1 MPRIVQMGG
10 VAIADP
16 KDAAGTPSVSGVAR
30 ISGRQAAA
38 AAGIGRGVA
47 VADIIGIGDAPQAAP
62 GSCGLTLLIAREGAV
77 AQARLFVALNAKRI
91 WCADRFGRRGAECC
105 ETTGGQQR

>member
-1 MPRIVQMGG
+1 MQTGG
-10 VAIADP
+10 VAVADP
-16 KDAAGTPSVSGVAR
+16 QDAVGTRSVSGVAG

-38 AAGIGRGVA
+38 AAGIGRRVA
-47 VADIIGIGDAPQAAP
+47 VAGIKGIGDAPQAAP

-77 AQARLFVALNAKRI
+77 AQARLLVALNAKRI
-91 WCADRFGRRGAECC
+91 SRADRFGRHGAECC